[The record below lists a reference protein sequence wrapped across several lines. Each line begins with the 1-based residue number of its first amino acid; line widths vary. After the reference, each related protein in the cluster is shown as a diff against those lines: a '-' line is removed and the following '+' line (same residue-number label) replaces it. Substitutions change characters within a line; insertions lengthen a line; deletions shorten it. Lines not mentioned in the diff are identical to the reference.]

1 MSQQHCVPLCDA
13 DGNYNYQY
21 LTKPVNKHDPNAK
34 GFKSHEVYNNLKQKY
49 QKSSSNNL
57 NNKIGLMVFYNQANK
72 VYEKNAVSCID
83 NTKKDTSKVGVKHN
97 SYHRYLAKKRGETL
111 HKELCKKIIEN

>member
-13 DGNYNYQY
+13 DGDYNYQY
-21 LTKPVNKHDPNAK
+21 LTKPVNKHDPDAK
-34 GFKSHEVYNNLKQKY
+34 GLKSHEVYNNLKQKY

-57 NNKIGLMVFYNQANK
+57 NNKIGLMVFLNQSNK
-72 VYEKNAVSCID
+72 VYNNNAIPCIN
-83 NTKKDTSKVGVKHN
+83 NTKKDNSKVGVKHN

-111 HKELCKKIIEN
+111 YKELCKN